1 MPETRRVL
9 AWSAVDDLYNRRHL
23 LGLLGLG
30 VASVL
35 AGCSSNTTRTDGVG
49 GGLAAPTPTPS
60 PTLTSPPTPALAAG
74 ITPYPPISGLT
85 TSSVYKVSA
94 GSSEQQVWVE
104 QVTAH
109 RTVHCAAFAGSGAIP
124 VRVEVGDTITSLQVS
139 PASLGM
145 AATVDGSSARFTLP
159 QPAKV
164 IVFVATAAGALDP
177 LYLLVDEPEVDPP
190 TSSTPNVQYFA
201 AGTHDAG
208 EITLTD
214 GDTVYLAAGALVTGR
229 VTADGAKNITVSG
242 RGILCGPDDRDSV
255 IRLQDCTGVTVDGIS
270 VRNPFG
276 VWTSLFDGCA
286 NVTARNLNVF
296 SFAENGDGVDPV
308 GCTNVTID
316 RCLISTGDDCIAIK
330 SMGANVANIE
340 VSRTVLETYPSTGD
354 GEGGDGVKIGTE
366 SDCADISG
374 IRVHDCDVVR
384 CYGENSWGGSAALSI
399 MPEGETVHVHDVQ
412 YNNIRI
418 ENQVQ
423 HTDFQIRVL
432 GSGTVSDVT
441 LTDVTWDAA
450 RAINLVGP
458 VANVTFTGCAVAG
471 KPLMAAQVNASE
483 GAAAPIIVAV

>member
-1 MPETRRVL
+1 MLETSRVL
-9 AWSAVDDLYNRRHL
+9 AWSVVDDVFDRRHL
-23 LGLLGLG
+23 LGLFGLG

-35 AGCSSNTTRTDGVG
+35 AGCSANTARTGGVG
-49 GGLAAPTPTPS
+49 GGPAAPTPTPS
-60 PTLTSPPTPALAAG
+60 PSLTSPPTPVAAAG

-94 GSSEQQVWVE
+94 GSSEQQIWVE
-104 QVTAH
+104 QVTAG
-109 RTVHCAAFAGSGAIP
+109 RTVHCAAFAGSGAITM
-124 VRVEVGDTITSLQVS
+124 RVEVGDPITSVQVS
-139 PASLGM
+139 PENLGV

-208 EITLTD
+208 EITLAD
-214 GDTVYLAAGALVTGR
+214 GEMVYLAAGALVTGR
-229 VTADGAKNITVSG
+229 VTAEGAKNITING
-242 RGILCGPDDRDSV
+242 RGILRGPDDSDSV
-255 IRLQDCTGVTVDGIS
+255 IRLRECTGVIVDGIS
-270 VRNPFG
+270 MRNPFG
-276 VWTSLFDGCA
+276 VWTCLFDGCA
-286 NVTARNLNVF
+286 NVAARNLNVF
-296 SFAENGDGVDPV
+296 SFAENGDGIDPV
-308 GCTNVTID
+308 SCTNVTID

-340 VSRTVLETYPSTGD
+340 VSRTVLETYPSTGSD
-354 GEGGDGVKIGTE
+354 EGGDGVKIGTE

-374 IRVHDCDVVR
+374 IHIHDCDVVR
-384 CYGENSWGGSAALSI
+384 CYGANSYGGSAALSI
-399 MPEGETVHVHDVQ
+399 LPKGDTVHVHDVE

-418 ENQVQ
+418 ESRVQ
-423 HTDFQIRVL
+423 HTDFQIRLL

-441 LTDVTWDAA
+441 LTDVTWNAA

-458 VANVTFTGCAVAG
+458 VTNVTFAGCAVGG
-471 KPLMAAQVNASE
+471 KPLIAAQVKASD
-483 GAAAPIIVAV
+483 GAATPVV